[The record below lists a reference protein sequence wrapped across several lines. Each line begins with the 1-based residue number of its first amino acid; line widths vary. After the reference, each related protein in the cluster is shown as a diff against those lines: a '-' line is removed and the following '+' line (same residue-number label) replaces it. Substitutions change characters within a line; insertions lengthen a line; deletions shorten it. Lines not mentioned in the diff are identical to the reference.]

1 MSHEFQLAT
10 AETWPNP
17 WPMYRALRDHD
28 PVHHVVPPQRPEYDY
43 YVLSRHADVWSAAR
57 DHQTFSSAQGLTVNY
72 GELEMIGLHD
82 TPPMVMQDPPVHTEF
97 RKLVSRGFTP
107 RQVETVEPTVRK
119 FVVERLEKLRANGGG
134 DIVTE
139 LFKPLPSMVVAHYL
153 GVPEEDWTQFDG
165 WTQAIVAAN
174 AVDGA
179 TTGALDAVGSMM
191 AYFTGLIERRR
202 TEPADDAIS
211 HLVAAGVGADGDTA
225 GTLSILAFTFT
236 MVTGGNDTVTGMLGG
251 SMPLLHRRP
260 DQRRLLLDDPEGI
273 PDAVEE
279 LLRLTSPVQGLA
291 RTTTRNVTIGDTTIP
306 AGRRVLLLYGS
317 ANRDERQYGP
327 DAAELDV
334 TRCPRNILTF
344 SHGAHHCLG
353 AAAARMQCRVAL
365 TELLARCPDF
375 WLSARRTELAADR
388 ILDAAERLFTQRD
401 PASIGMN
408 EIAKAAGCSR
418 ATLYRYFDSREAL
431 RTAYVHRETR
441 RLGREIMVKIADVV
455 EPAERLL
462 VSITTT
468 LRMVRDNPAL
478 AAWFT
483 TTRPPIGGEMAG
495 RSEVIAALAA
505 AFLNSLGPDD
515 PTTVERRARWVV
527 RMLTSLLMFPGRDEA
542 DERAMIAE
550 FVVPIVTPASAAA
563 RKAGHPGPE

>member
-291 RTTTRNVTIGDTTIP
+291 RTTTRDVTIGDTTIP

-353 AAAARMQCRVAL
+353 AAAARVQCRVAL

-375 WLSARRTELAADR
+375 EVAESRIVWSGGSYVRRPLSVPFR
-388 ILDAAERLFTQRD
+388 
-401 PASIGMN
+401 
-408 EIAKAAGCSR
+408 
-418 ATLYRYFDSREAL
+418 
-431 RTAYVHRETR
+431 V
-441 RLGREIMVKIADVV
+441 
-455 EPAERLL
+455 
-462 VSITTT
+462 
-468 LRMVRDNPAL
+468 
-478 AAWFT
+478 
-483 TTRPPIGGEMAG
+483 
-495 RSEVIAALAA
+495 
-505 AFLNSLGPDD
+505 
-515 PTTVERRARWVV
+515 
-527 RMLTSLLMFPGRDEA
+527 TS
-542 DERAMIAE
+542 
-550 FVVPIVTPASAAA
+550 
-563 RKAGHPGPE
+563 